1 MAERIN
7 VGLINLWRINN
18 AKGGTEKVFF
28 DMANN
33 LCERGMDVFCW
44 GYDLNTGEPG
54 FYIKPTVTFIN
65 LAHSENGKKNKK
77 NEKIALYGD
86 KFINF
91 FGPLYRFIL
100 NFVNV
105 KTVAR
110 KLKKIIIKNGKGELF
125 NSSFKEFKPD
135 VFIAFQPEA
144 TDLLISILKVE
155 VPVITMFHMNP
166 AFQFE
171 QDSNTYINSLEKST
185 VIQTLRPEFINQIQS
200 KVKNSNVICIPNI
213 VPQLDF
219 SCNINSKVICFLGRF
234 DKKQKRP
241 HLLIQAFA
249 LIKDKYKDWNVY
261 LYGENN
267 IDPDYLNF
275 IQNEIKRLRLGSN
288 VFLKGPVDKPIEKL
302 RQASIFVFPSAYEGF
317 GLALTEAMSLGMAC
331 VGCRGCDAVD
341 GIIRDRENG
350 LLAGNDPD
358 SIAESLEEL
367 ISNSGLRISLGNRAK
382 NDMQNY
388 SPNKIWNEWANLIKQ
403 IVQKK
408 DPNND

>member
-1 MAERIN
+1 MAERVK

-33 LCERGMDVFCW
+33 LSERGIDVFCW
-44 GYDLNTGEPG
+44 GYDLNDGEPG

-65 LAHSENGKKNKK
+65 LAHSENGLKNKK
-77 NEKIALYGD
+77 SEKVALYGE
-86 KFINF
+86 KLIKIL
-91 FGPLYRFIL
+91 GPLYRFAL
-100 NFVNV
+100 NFANI

-110 KLKKIIIKNGKGELF
+110 KIKKIIIKNGKGELL
-125 NSSFKEFKPD
+125 NSSFQEFKPD
-135 VFIAFQPEA
+135 VLIAFQPEA
-144 TDLLISILKVE
+144 TDLLLSILKVD

-166 AFQFE
+166 TFQFE
-171 QDSNTYINSLEKST
+171 QDSNSYINSLEKST
-185 VIQTLRPEFINQIQS
+185 VIQTLRPEFINQIKS
-200 KVKNSNVICIPNI
+200 KVKNAHVVCIPNI

-219 SCNINSKVICFLGRF
+219 SCDINSKIICFLGRF
-234 DKKQKRP
+234 DRKQKRP

-249 LIKDKYKDWNVY
+249 LIKDRYKDWKVY

-267 IDPDYLNF
+267 IEQDYLNF
-275 IQNEIKRLRLGSN
+275 IKNEITRLRLGSN

-302 RQASIFVFPSAYEGF
+302 KQASIFVFPSAYEGF

-350 LLAGNDPD
+350 LLASSDPD

-367 ISNSGLRISLGNRAK
+367 ICNYDLRTSLGKRAK

-388 SPNKIWNEWANLIKQ
+388 SPDKIWDDWVNLIKQ

-408 DPNND
+408 DFKNE